1 MSIYDRDWYTKTVP
15 DRVDTSAKTKPS
27 HKSSLV
33 RTRASSA
40 RAAVPPSV
48 WSRVIG
54 ALRSV
59 AGTKNK

>member
-1 MSIYDRDWYTKTVP
+1 MSIYDRDWYTKTVS
-15 DRVDTSAKTKPS
+15 DRVDTRALPRPS
-27 HKSSLV
+27 HRPSLV
-33 RTRASSA
+33 RTRASSSCVYA
-40 RAAVPPSV
+40 PPSV